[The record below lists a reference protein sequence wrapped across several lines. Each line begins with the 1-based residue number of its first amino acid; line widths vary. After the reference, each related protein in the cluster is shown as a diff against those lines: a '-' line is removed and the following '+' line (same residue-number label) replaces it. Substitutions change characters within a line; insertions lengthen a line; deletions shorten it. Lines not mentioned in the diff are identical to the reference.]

1 MESVNRCKVIND
13 KTHNYNTLCSCF
25 QYSNK
30 FYDFFSPIGWDKSY
44 PLQPMADP
52 GLPPTEMTRTPSIGS
67 GLYKRNSTAG
77 LSNLSRTNKYSGGY
91 GPKGN
96 YVSRNR
102 GFSLDR
108 MQGSRYV
115 I

>member
-1 MESVNRCKVIND
+1 
-13 KTHNYNTLCSCF
+13 
-25 QYSNK
+25 
-30 FYDFFSPIGWDKSY
+30 
-44 PLQPMADP
+44 MADP

-115 I
+115 LI

>member
-1 MESVNRCKVIND
+1 M
-13 KTHNYNTLCSCF
+13 
-25 QYSNK
+25 Q
-30 FYDFFSPIGWDKSY
+30 
-44 PLQPMADP
+44 ADP

-77 LSNLSRTNKYSGGY
+77 LSNLSGNKYSGGY
-91 GPKGN
+91 GPKGS
-96 YVSRNR
+96 YIARNR

-115 I
+115 QTWPPNLDYPSIVIV